1 MPRIAF
7 VDEELIQMTK
17 NSKSNVKLDEYEDWR
32 YLASC
37 LTIGLSL
44 DDLQQLQ
51 YKDVAKIMYVMM
63 EDSKEKKTRTATQAD
78 INKLLR

>member
-1 MPRIAF
+1 
-7 VDEELIQMTK
+7 MTK

-63 EDSKEKKTRTATQAD
+63 EDSKEKKTRAATQAD
-78 INKLLR
+78 INKLLRQEKKYGIKY